1 MDTFILLNSDIK
13 RLFPTDSYDCKY
25 LLMLYLC
32 NNCIWAIL
40 LNSMNIQ
47 KRNIIGSILK
57 LLPIFHVYIKGVDN
71 FQNSRDNP
79 QKAIVPVG
87 RPRPYYI
94 IILNMRFI
102 PKASLRASSQ
112 ITASSYIL
120 ERQL

>member
-47 KRNIIGSILK
+47 KRNLIGSILK

-71 FQNSRDNP
+71 FQNSRDKGPPESNS
-79 QKAIVPVG
+79 ARG
-87 RPRPYYI
+87 
-94 IILNMRFI
+94 
-102 PKASLRASSQ
+102 
-112 ITASSYIL
+112 
-120 ERQL
+120 